1 MRVAAVAVH
10 VLGRVDVHQER
21 HQGHDQEHHHGRSV
35 DQRSDRELDAARLE
49 PGDGADHGQRRFGVS
64 TTVTGLGVVTG
75 FAVVDGHDRGMD
87 LFTMVVVAVVNPC
100 RGGQDRQ
107 HECDSD

>member
-1 MRVAAVAVH
+1 M
-10 VLGRVDVHQER
+10 
-21 HQGHDQEHHHGRSV
+21 
-35 DQRSDRELDAARLE
+35 
-49 PGDGADHGQRRFGVS
+49 S